1 MYFSKPSSETRWTMF
16 PIWTALPAFGG
27 GTAKRLAITDEYQPS
42 CFASC
47 GSLATVGTCRT
58 CASNGRSDNTGIS
71 STNFAVGTS
80 ITLQKIFVG
89 SSSSL
94 IESVGPSVS
103 AGGPGF
109 WPAATWVRG
118 TDFVRVGLL
127 RLPAG
132 PGAGRS
138 FSEKTSSATQGH
150 LESFVVRSSS
160 RSHGSARLLSTII

>member
-1 MYFSKPSSETRWTMF
+1 MF
-16 PIWTALPAFGG
+16 PICAALLAFGG

-47 GSLATVGTCRT
+47 GSLASVGTCRT
-58 CASNGRSDNTGIS
+58 CASNGRADKTGIS

-80 ITLQKIFVG
+80 ITLQKNLAG

-103 AGGPGF
+103 AGGPGLL
-109 WPAATWVRG
+109 PATWLSG
-118 TDFVRVGLL
+118 TEIVRVGLL

-138 FSEKTSSATQGH
+138 VSEKTSSPTHGH
-150 LESFVVRSSS
+150 LGSFV
-160 RSHGSARLLSTII
+160 